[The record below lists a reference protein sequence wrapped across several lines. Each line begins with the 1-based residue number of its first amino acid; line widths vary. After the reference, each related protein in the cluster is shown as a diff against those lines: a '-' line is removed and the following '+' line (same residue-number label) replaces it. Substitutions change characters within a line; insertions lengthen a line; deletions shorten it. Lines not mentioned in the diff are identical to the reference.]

1 VWIVVDRERDR
12 VRYARVTPGVRA
24 GTIEV
29 RLRAAGAHTLA
40 DVTYETTALN
50 DEPYDPDIAHW
61 EHAIHAALDAS

>member
-1 VWIVVDRERDR
+1 
-12 VRYARVTPGVRA
+12 VRA